1 MALTALSQGL
11 ADLGGSRCQA
21 CSRSEGGEPAVGSE
35 ARPGLRQ
42 AGEGRAPAKG
52 HSLFSSRGL
61 SLEKVGSVWPD
72 RLIFPK

>member
-1 MALTALSQGL
+1 M
-11 ADLGGSRCQA
+11 
-21 CSRSEGGEPAVGSE
+21 GSE
-35 ARPGLRQ
+35 ARRGLRQ

-52 HSLFSSRGL
+52 HSLLSSRGL